1 MNASVA
7 PLVVLANRRLW
18 GLDGWHESGGMVRL
32 ILAALTLA
40 RLLASPPPVT
50 YEFRVVKSNP
60 TTAPHS
66 LGLEHRDG
74 FLYEGTG
81 LAGRSATSKGQ
92 A

>member
-18 GLDGWHESGGMVRL
+18 GLDGWHKSGGMVRL

-50 YEFRVVKSNP
+50 YEFRVVKSK
-60 TTAPHS
+60 
-66 LGLEHRDG
+66 E
-74 FLYEGTG
+74 
-81 LAGRSATSKGQ
+81 AGETVNDDRLPVSIGHPYYTDAR
-92 A
+92 